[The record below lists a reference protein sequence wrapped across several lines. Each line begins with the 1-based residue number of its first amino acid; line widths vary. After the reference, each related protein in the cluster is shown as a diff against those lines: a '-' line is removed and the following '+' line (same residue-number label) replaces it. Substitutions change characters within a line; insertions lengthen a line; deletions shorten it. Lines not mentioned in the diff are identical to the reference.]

1 MNRWRNTRNNASELV
16 KKKKAMQ
23 YKTMATQSTG
33 SWKELSRKAK
43 LRTPSTSFNEKIK
56 KGGKLIEN
64 IETFFHTD

>member
-1 MNRWRNTRNNASELV
+1 MDRWRNTRNNASELV
-16 KKKKAMQ
+16 KKKKKAMQ

-56 KGGKLIEN
+56 KEAN
-64 IETFFHTD
+64 

>member
-1 MNRWRNTRNNASELV
+1 MRYKGRRPVSKYNTV
-16 KKKKAMQ
+16 VFVD
-23 YKTMATQSTG
+23 
-33 SWKELSRKAK
+33 

>member
-1 MNRWRNTRNNASELV
+1 MNWIMDRWRNTRNNASELV
-16 KKKKAMQ
+16 KKMAMQ

-56 KGGKLIEN
+56 KEAN
-64 IETFFHTD
+64 